1 VPVPFGAW
9 RFKSSQPHH
18 AVIRTKLLLG
28 AHESVS
34 DGLYGRPIP
43 PQTLARAPVNRAGVA
58 LVLVTA
64 SFAVAG
70 CGSSGSGSSSSSS
83 SGSSSATTAGSGS
96 TTASVGHLP
105 TAKFVLHA
113 GLAFGAFH
121 HYIYKPFRAGA
132 LTGGGLFKHKLA
144 LLKAGLAGLFAY
156 HELKLAL
163 ADAKASPILSKLLSP
178 VNALAAKLAALGS
191 GLKSGHVDSSSLGS
205 ANAGVSG
212 VVSQARQNGVSISD
226 QVPGSA
232 ALAAG

>member
-1 VPVPFGAW
+1 M
-9 RFKSSQPHH
+9 
-18 AVIRTKLLLG
+18 
-28 AHESVS
+28 
-34 DGLYGRPIP
+34 
-43 PQTLARAPVNRAGVA
+43 NRAIAA

-64 SFAVAG
+64 SCAVAG
-70 CGSSGSGSSSSSS
+70 CGSSGSGTSSSSS
-83 SGSSSATTAGSGS
+83 SGSAIAGSSA

-121 HYIYKPFRAGA
+121 HYIYKPFRAGT
-132 LTGGGLFKHKLA
+132 LLGGGLFRHKLA

-163 ADAKASPILSKLLSP
+163 ADAKASRILSKLLSP
-178 VNALAAKLAALGS
+178 VTALAAKLAALGS
-191 GLKSGHVDSSSLGS
+191 SLKSGHVDSSSLGS

-212 VVSQARQNGVSISD
+212 IVSQAKQNGVSISD